1 MIDEIINQQKIP
13 KLKFLKLNSLITS
26 ENLAQKN
33 FMKTERLRQKYN
45 TRLSIVCYPTQPKN
59 NQTKNFI
66 NNNNNKKH
74 KENYKRIIRKRYS
87 NIHSSLPFPLLPN
100 ANKKKKNKINTNN
113 NSNNI
118 CTLKSMEG
126 YNNYLKEKTNK
137 EYMKINR
144 MLMEQTLYRL
154 SLPKFKRAK
163 RGETTKKEKTQNFDN
178 NDNGKFEDY
187 FDSDVDMEEKDE
199 KLKIEK
205 RHKNKIKNS
214 LYEKERIKC
223 REKFTLLLK
232 NNFKELDEC
241 EKKFDKVIDKTL
253 KLLSD
258 YKISLSYLK
267 DNNDKFD
274 DVYI

>member
-1 MIDEIINQQKIP
+1 MIEEIINQQKIP
-13 KLKFLKLNSLITS
+13 KLKFLKLNSLLTS
-26 ENLAQKN
+26 ENQVQKT

-45 TRLSIVCYPTQPKN
+45 SRLSIIRYPTQPIN
-59 NQTKNFI
+59 TQTKNFI
-66 NNNNNKKH
+66 NNNNKKH
-74 KENYKRIIRKRYS
+74 KENYKRIIKKRYN
-87 NIHSSLPFPLLPN
+87 NIPSSLPFPLLPSV
-100 ANKKKKNKINTNN
+100 NKKKKNKINTNSN
-113 NSNNI
+113 NNNI
-118 CTLKSMEG
+118 CTLKSIEG

-163 RGETTKKEKTQNFDN
+163 RGETTKKEKIQNFDI

-187 FDSDVDMEEKDE
+187 FNADADMEEKNE

-223 REKFTLLLK
+223 REKFIFLLK
-232 NNFKELDEC
+232 SNFKELDKC

-267 DNNDKFD
+267 NNNDKFND
-274 DVYI
+274 LYI

>member
-13 KLKFLKLNSLITS
+13 KLKFLKLNSLLTS
-26 ENLAQKN
+26 ENLDQKP

-45 TRLSIVCYPTQPKN
+45 TRLSIIRYPTQPIN
-59 NQTKNFI
+59 TQINNFI
-66 NNNNNKKH
+66 NNKNNKKL
-74 KENYKRIIRKRYS
+74 KENYKRKIKKRNS
-87 NIHSSLPFPLLPN
+87 NISSSLPFPSLPN
-100 ANKKKKNKINTNN
+100 VNKKKKNKINANN

-118 CTLKSMEG
+118 CTLKSIEG
-126 YNNYLKEKTNK
+126 NNNYLKEKTNK

-144 MLMEQTLYRL
+144 MLMEQNLYRL
-154 SLPKFKRAK
+154 SLPKFRRAK
-163 RGETTKKEKTQNFDN
+163 RGEATKKEKIQNVDN

-187 FDSDVDMEEKDE
+187 FDADVDMEDKDE

-205 RHKNKIKNS
+205 RHKNKIKKS

-223 REKFTLLLK
+223 REKFTFLLK
-232 NNFKELDEC
+232 NNFKELDKC

-267 DNNDKFD
+267 NDNDKYND
-274 DVYI
+274 LYI